1 MTLTRDH
8 CARLDAEDTLAYAR
22 ARFSLPAGI
31 IYLDGNS
38 LGALPTGVGE
48 RVAHIVAN
56 EWGKGLIRSWNTAG
70 WFDAPARIGAK
81 LAPLLGAAPHQVI
94 VTDTISINLYKVLVA
109 AVRLRPGRMTI
120 IAEQG
125 NFPSDNHIIDSVA
138 RLFGL
143 KVRYVAVEEIA
154 AAIDTDTALVEL
166 SHVNYRTAA
175 IQDMAAITAAAHAK
189 GALTVWDLAHST
201 GAVALSLDADRVDFA
216 VGCGYKFLSGGPGAP
231 AHVYVAERH
240 HGEIDQPLT
249 GWFGHREPFAF
260 AHDFARADGIKAML
274 CSTPPMLSMLA
285 LEAALS
291 VFDGVAMTAVQAKGR
306 ALGDL
311 MIALY
316 DERLA
321 ALGCGLVA
329 SRDGMRR
336 GNHVSITHPEAY
348 RIMQALIAR
357 GVIGDF
363 RAPDVMRFGFGP
375 LYVRYTDVFDAVD
388 AIDQIMRDGTW
399 KCIPHS
405 AADAVT

>member
-38 LGALPTGVGE
+38 LGALPVGVAK
-48 RVAHIVAN
+48 RVAAVVAN

-81 LAPLLGAAPHQVI
+81 LALLLGAAPHQVI

-109 AVRLRPGRMTI
+109 AVRLRPGRTTI

-143 KVRYVAVEEIA
+143 KVRYVAVEEISA
-154 AAIDTDTALVEL
+154 AVDADTALIEL
-166 SHVNYRTAA
+166 SHVSYRTAA

-201 GAVALSLDADRVDFA
+201 GAVALSLDVDRVDFA

-306 ALGDL
+306 ALGDF

-321 ALGCGLVA
+321 ALGFGLAA

-375 LYVRYTDVFDAVD
+375 LYVRYTDVFEAVD
-388 AIDQIMRDGTW
+388 VVDQIMKDGAW
-399 KCIPHS
+399 RSIPHP

>member
-38 LGALPTGVGE
+38 LGALPVGVGE

-109 AVRLRPGRMTI
+109 AVRLRPGRTTI

-143 KVRYVAVEEIA
+143 KVRYVAVEEISA
-154 AAIDTDTALVEL
+154 AVDADTALIEL
-166 SHVNYRTAA
+166 SHVSYRTAA

-201 GAVALSLDADRVDFA
+201 GAVALSLDVDRVDFA

-321 ALGCGLVA
+321 ALGFGLAA

-336 GNHVSITHPEAY
+336 GNHVSVTHPEAY

-375 LYVRYTDVFDAVD
+375 LYVRYTDVSDAVD
-388 AIDQIMRDGTW
+388 IVDQIMRDGAW
-399 KCIPHS
+399 RSIPHP

>member
-38 LGALPTGVGE
+38 LGALPVGVAE
-48 RVAHIVAN
+48 RVAAVVAN

-109 AVRLRPGRMTI
+109 AVRLRPGRTTI

-143 KVRYVAVEEIA
+143 KVRYVAVEEISA
-154 AAIDTDTALVEL
+154 AVDADTALIEL
-166 SHVNYRTAA
+166 SHVSYRTAA

-201 GAVALSLDADRVDFA
+201 GAVALSLDVDRVDFA

-274 CSTPPMLSMLA
+274 CSTPPMLSLLA

-291 VFDGVAMTAVQAKGR
+291 VFGGVAMTAVQAKGR

-321 ALGCGLVA
+321 ALGFGLAA

-375 LYVRYTDVFDAVD
+375 LYVRYTDVSDAVH
-388 AIDQIMRDGTW
+388 IVDQIMRDGAW
-399 KCIPHS
+399 RSIPHP